1 MSSDVVTAND
11 FRKGMVVGA
20 GLAATAVAIK
30 LAKPAAKRVYAKAK
44 SLKK

>member
-20 GLAATAVAIK
+20 GITAAAVAAK

>member
-20 GLAATAVAIK
+20 GVAAAAVVVT